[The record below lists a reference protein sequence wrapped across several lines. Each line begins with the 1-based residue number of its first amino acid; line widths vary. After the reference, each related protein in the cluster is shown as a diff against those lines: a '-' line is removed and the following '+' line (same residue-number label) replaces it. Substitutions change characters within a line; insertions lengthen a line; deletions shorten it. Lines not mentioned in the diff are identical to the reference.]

1 MAVLVPQDWHLP
13 KDHAMDSST
22 PNTSNPSVP
31 RQRVSPPNDTS
42 SAPSGVAP
50 QNHHYPY
57 PVQQQQ
63 AGWNAH
69 AQPFYPAAAF
79 YQNAHQQP
87 YPMHPSQQ
95 GQVPPH
101 GPFFDPNAQF
111 AQWAYQQMM
120 FNAQQQAHQLS
131 QHGPP
136 SSSQRGRSS
145 STNSPADFFAQNQL
159 HNFSPFPSGTPPP
172 HPSQIPN
179 GYRSGS
185 TSNGSTSSAAPAYDG
200 FHPYRRP
207 NHRQAT
213 QPSSDQPATSDWR
226 QQAIQP
232 PYTRTDAANSTT
244 SVNSTGSTSR
254 QRTSSL
260 QGSPNGTS
268 GSPHHHTGNNGATG
282 SVRSRN
288 GPSPQQQAHPPS
300 GSAGRSGGNLPTRS
314 SSPSQSSARPHHRNP
329 SSSST
334 SSATRAPQSGSSVL
348 HAPTPRPA
356 RPSPLSQGISTPE
369 KRMSRDDSELLDSLP
384 NSAAIRSGG
393 FKGKLRRA
401 LSLGTPQVITEEESP
416 DTPSTST
423 SSPLASRA
431 VGLQSNAA
439 DTGDAGSTATK
450 QAKKKRTAL
459 FNSRLN
465 ASTDNISLS
474 STMSS
479 ASVVIRKLGSIGK
492 LARRNSLAGITS
504 LFKDKK
510 DKDDTGESDGKKD
523 KKKRGGK
530 GEAAEASVSH
540 VTAELDRT
548 SSEWSAELNGLSPA
562 AKLARQHTLK
572 SNAEAAARARAQ
584 EEAAAAAAAAANTAT
599 AGAASPGD
607 GSQAGGSMPT
617 TWEKNTTTN
626 RGIPGTT
633 RANED
638 GLRVVVEDDDS
649 GSEGES
655 EHPHDYSAH
664 IDGWEDED
672 WSHIDDEEDLTIRQG
687 LERTSLGDDDCDD
700 EPWAIGIR
708 RSVERTLRP
717 SKGILKSMRPNQS
730 LMFMLITLFVDADG
744 YDQHNF
750 IDTPTNYSRHR
761 SNSYN
766 SHPAK
771 THELGPLARIPSPNP
786 DHIDGLRHPT
796 ASSGPVFLPALSFE
810 EDEGTRPS
818 SERTLFNHPN
828 LNSSAPVLSTVLSSP
843 PTLAH
848 RSATSPEKRLAFA
861 NNLSVYDTFP
871 SSVYDR
877 RSEPATW
884 SRLTPALAQRIKEEL
899 NSFKMEEMEVH
910 AASRIQYAFLLEPRF
925 QSPDVF
931 AVLQYPVLCLTL
943 LSLFFFFTKRFAVRA
958 RSVPTALSRLL
969 PRLGI
974 YPSNPCS
981 VRFTSSHYH
990 PAQYFPPLYPVS
1002 YTPSIVTHND
1012 ARYPP
1017 PHTTIPH
1024 LPPRTLCTHSFTL
1037 S

>member
-1 MAVLVPQDWHLP
+1 MAVLVTQDWHLH
-13 KDHAMDSST
+13 KDHAMDSPAS
-22 PNTSNPSVP
+22 NTSNSSVP
-31 RQRVSPPNDTS
+31 RQRVSPPNDPS
-42 SAPSGVAP
+42 SAPSGAAAP
-50 QNHHYPY
+50 QNHYPY

-69 AQPFYPAAAF
+69 AQPFYPAAF

-145 STNSPADFFAQNQL
+145 STNSPSPADFFAHNQL

-172 HPSQIPN
+172 HPSQLPN

-185 TSNGSTSSAAPAYDG
+185 TSNGSTSSATATYDG

-213 QPSSDQPATSDWR
+213 QPSSDQPATGDWR

-232 PYTRTDAANSTT
+232 PYTRPDAAGSTT
-244 SVNSTGSTSR
+244 SVNSTASASR

-260 QGSPNGTS
+260 QGSSNGTS
-268 GSPHHHTGNNGATG
+268 GSPHHHTGNNGAAG

-288 GPSPQQQAHPPS
+288 GPSPQQQAHPSS
-300 GSAGRSGGNLPTRS
+300 GSAGRSGGNLPARS
-314 SSPSQSSARPHHRNP
+314 SSPSPSSARPHHRNP
-329 SSSST
+329 SSSSST
-334 SSATRAPQSGSSVL
+334 SSSVTRTSQSGSSVL

-356 RPSPLSQGISTPE
+356 RPSPLSQGISTAE
-369 KRMSRDDSELLDSLP
+369 KRMSRDDSELIETLP

-393 FKGKLRRA
+393 LKGKIRRV
-401 LSLGTPQVITEEESP
+401 LSLSTPQAIAEEESSA
-416 DTPSTST
+416 TPS
-423 SSPLASRA
+423 SSSQLASRA
-431 VGLQSNAA
+431 AGLQSNAA
-439 DTGDAGSTATK
+439 DAGDAASTATK

-510 DKDDTGESDGKKD
+510 DNDDTGESDGKKG
-523 KKKRGGK
+523 KKKKGGK

-540 VTAELDRT
+540 VTAELDRP

-572 SNAEAAARARAQ
+572 SNAEAAARAKAQ
-584 EEAAAAAAAAANTAT
+584 EEAAVAAAAVADTAT
-599 AGAASPGD
+599 ATASSSGD
-607 GSQAGGSMPT
+607 GSQAAGSVPT

-626 RGIPGTT
+626 RGTPGTIRT
-633 RANED
+633 NED
-638 GLRVVVEDDDS
+638 GMRVVVEEDDS

-672 WSHIDDEEDLTIRQG
+672 WSHIDDDEDVTIRQG
-687 LERTSLGDDDCDD
+687 LERTSLGEEEGDD

-708 RSVERTLRP
+708 RSLERTLQP
-717 SKGILKSMRPNQS
+717 SKGILKN
-730 LMFMLITLFVDADG
+730 ADG
-744 YDQHNF
+744 YDQHRF
-750 IDTPTNYSRHR
+750 IDTPTSYSRHR

-771 THELGPLARIPSPNP
+771 AHELGPLARIPSPNP

-796 ASSGPVFLPALSFE
+796 ASSGAPVFLPALSFE

-828 LNSSAPVLSTVLSSP
+828 LNSSAPVLSTALSPP

-848 RSATSPEKRLAFA
+848 RSATSPAKRLAFA

-871 SSVYDR
+871 PSVYDR

-910 AASRIQYAFLLEPRF
+910 AASRIQYAFLLEPVL
-925 QSPDVF
+925 QSADVF

-943 LSLFFFFTKRFAVRA
+943 LSSSYFFSANALLFVHD
-958 RSVPTALSRLL
+958 LSR
-969 PRLGI
+969 PHSHAC
-974 YPSNPCS
+974 YPDSAYIRANPCS
-981 VRFTSSHYH
+981 VRYTLTHYH
-990 PAQYFPPLYPVS
+990 PAQSLPPLFNPRF
-1002 YTPSIVTHND
+1002 TPSH
-1012 ARYPP
+1012 
-1017 PHTTIPH
+1017 IPRP
-1024 LPPRTLCTHSFTL
+1024 L
-1037 S
+1037 

>member
-1 MAVLVPQDWHLP
+1 MAVLVTQDWHLH
-13 KDHAMDSST
+13 KDHAMDSPTSNT
-22 PNTSNPSVP
+22 PNSSVP
-31 RQRVSPPNDTS
+31 RQRVSPPNDSS
-42 SAPSGVAP
+42 SAPSGVASP

-145 STNSPADFFAQNQL
+145 STNSPADFFAHNQL

-172 HPSQIPN
+172 HPSQLPN

-185 TSNGSTSSAAPAYDG
+185 TPNVPASSASPAYDG

-207 NHRQAT
+207 NNRQAT
-213 QPSSDQPATSDWR
+213 QPSSDQPATGDRR

-232 PYTRTDAANSTT
+232 PYTRPDAAGSTT
-244 SVNSTGSTSR
+244 SVNSTASASR

-260 QGSPNGTS
+260 QGSSNSTS
-268 GSPHHHTGNNGATG
+268 GSPHHHTGNNGAAG

-288 GPSPQQQAHPPS
+288 GPSPQQQAHPSS
-300 GSAGRSGGNLPTRS
+300 GSAGRSGGNLPARS

-329 SSSST
+329 SSSSST
-334 SSATRAPQSGSSVL
+334 SSVTRTSQSGSSVL

-356 RPSPLSQGISTPE
+356 RPSPLSQGISTAD
-369 KRMSRDDSELLDSLP
+369 KRMSRDDSELIEPLP

-393 FKGKLRRA
+393 IKGRLRRV
-401 LSLGTPQVITEEESP
+401 LSLNASQAISEEESSS
-416 DTPSTST
+416 TPSS
-423 SSPLASRA
+423 SSPLANQA
-431 VGLQSNAA
+431 AGLQSNAA
-439 DTGDAGSTATK
+439 DAGDAGSTATK

-479 ASVVIRKLGSIGK
+479 ASMVIRKLGSIGK

-510 DKDDTGESDGKKD
+510 DNDDTGESDGKKG

-530 GEAAEASVSH
+530 GEAAQASVSH
-540 VTAELDRT
+540 VTAELDRP

-572 SNAEAAARARAQ
+572 SNAEAAAKARAQ
-584 EEAAAAAAAAANTAT
+584 EEAAAAAAVAADTAT
-599 AGAASPGD
+599 AAAAGSGD
-607 GSQAGGSMPT
+607 GSQAAGSMPT

-626 RGIPGTT
+626 RGTPGTMHT
-633 RANED
+633 NED
-638 GLRVVVEDDDS
+638 GMRVVVEDDDS

-672 WSHIDDEEDLTIRQG
+672 WSHIDDDEDLTIRQG
-687 LERTSLGDDDCDD
+687 LEGTSLGDEECDD

-708 RSVERTLRP
+708 RSFERIQQP
-717 SKGILKSMRPNQS
+717 SKGILKNA
-730 LMFMLITLFVDADG
+730 DA
-744 YDQHNF
+744 YDQHVF
-750 IDTPTNYSRHR
+750 MDTPTNYSRHR

-771 THELGPLARIPSPNP
+771 AHEPGPLARIPSPNP

-796 ASSGPVFLPALSFE
+796 ASSGPPAFLPALPFE

-848 RSATSPEKRLAFA
+848 RSATTPVKRLSFA
-861 NNLSVYDTFP
+861 SNLSVYDTFP

-910 AASRIQYAFLLEPRF
+910 AASRIQYAFLLEPKP

-943 LSLFFFFTKRFAVRA
+943 LSSCYFFFRTLCCSCTICPDRTHTLVTQTRHISEQSMQ
-958 RSVPTALSRLL
+958 RTLHIISLSSCPIPSSAL
-969 PRLGI
+969 PRLI
-974 YPSNPCS
+974 YPVHCN
-981 VRFTSSHYH
+981 
-990 PAQYFPPLYPVS
+990 A
-1002 YTPSIVTHND
+1002 
-1012 ARYPP
+1012 
-1017 PHTTIPH
+1017 
-1024 LPPRTLCTHSFTL
+1024 
-1037 S
+1037 